1 MRQNKLSDA
10 ERLLRHSLEI
20 MKSAHTED
28 HPYFAGGMCS
38 FSDTIVRRL
47 TLLTKTTL
55 LTSRCFN
62 VLSII
67 SSLFVFFSSVHTFSV
82 CVPTR

>member
-1 MRQNKLSDA
+1 MGMLGECFMEQKKLPEA
-10 ERLLRHSLEI
+10 ERLLRQSLEI

-28 HPYFAGGMCS
+28 HRDLASGMCS

-55 LTSRCFN
+55 LTSR
-62 VLSII
+62 
-67 SSLFVFFSSVHTFSV
+67 
-82 CVPTR
+82 